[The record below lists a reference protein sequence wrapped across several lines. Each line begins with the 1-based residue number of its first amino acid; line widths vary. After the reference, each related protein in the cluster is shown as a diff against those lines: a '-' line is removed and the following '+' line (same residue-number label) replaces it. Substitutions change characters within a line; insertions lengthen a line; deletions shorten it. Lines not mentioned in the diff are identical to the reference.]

1 MRKEHHA
8 TMPSLPP
15 SLPPSSPFGLPPQVM
30 DRDHSG
36 IVNMADMQLAY
47 SGAAKHSLEIMLSQ
61 VMHAQWNPTECN
73 VLITRDQKVR

>member
-1 MRKEHHA
+1 
-8 TMPSLPP
+8 
-15 SLPPSSPFGLPPQVM
+15 M

-73 VLITRDQKVR
+73 VLMTRDQKVR

>member
-1 MRKEHHA
+1 
-8 TMPSLPP
+8 
-15 SLPPSSPFGLPPQVM
+15 M

-61 VMHAQWNPTECN
+61 VVMHACAMESNGMQCSMGKKKEE
-73 VLITRDQKVR
+73 VR